1 MGSEMCIRDR
11 IIVEGANGPT
21 TPEADKIL
29 YEKGVLV
36 IPDILANAGGV
47 VVSYFEWVQNLT
59 WTPWSINR
67 VRRELEQK
75 LVSAF
80 SEVIKL
86 GRNKEVGLREA
97 TYMIAISRVAEAIT
111 TRGIWP

>member
-1 MGSEMCIRDR
+1 ADNINAK

-59 WTPWSINR
+59 WTPWSIDR

-75 LVSAF
+75 LVNAF
-80 SEVIKL
+80 NEVIKV
-86 GRNKEVGLREA
+86 GRDKEVRLREA
-97 TYMIAISRVAEAIT
+97 AYMIAISRVTEAVT